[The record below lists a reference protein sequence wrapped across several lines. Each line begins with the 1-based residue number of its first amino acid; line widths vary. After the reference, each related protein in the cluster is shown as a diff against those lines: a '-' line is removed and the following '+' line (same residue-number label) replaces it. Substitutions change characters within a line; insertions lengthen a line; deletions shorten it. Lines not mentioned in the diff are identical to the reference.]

1 MSRYGDAIVDDE
13 ERPLRPRQRRT
24 VLFTHAG
31 ERVPPI
37 HKPFKRGG
45 CQWVDG
51 VGWVWN
57 PTRMVIR

>member
-1 MSRYGDAIVDDE
+1 MRYGEATAE
-13 ERPLRPRQRRT
+13 EEIGPKNKRQQT
-24 VLFTHAG
+24 VLFTAAG

-45 CQWVDG
+45 CQWVSG

-57 PTRMVIR
+57 PTRQVIR